1 MLLVKIKGCHIS
13 QFAKNTKFSHLVAVD
28 VVAAVDVAAVV
39 VSLIAAVVV
48 VVGVVTVVVVVLVVA
63 VAAGKFTIRLG
74 KCTSTATHLAYIA
87 GPIYTTDTDKDA
99 DMYMYRDTYTDA
111 RLQFGYG
118 YTATQLHALY
128 VDTIYDFN
136 RDQRRT

>member
-1 MLLVKIKGCHIS
+1 MLLVKIKGCNIS
-13 QFAKNTKFSHLVAVD
+13 QFAKNTKFSHFVAVVAAVD
-28 VVAAVDVAAVV
+28 DVAAVDVAAVV
-39 VSLIAAVVV
+39 VSLIVAVVV

-99 DMYMYRDTYTDA
+99 DTYIEIHIQMHGYSSDTD
-111 RLQFGYG
+111 
-118 YTATQLHALY
+118 TQRHSC
-128 VDTIYDFN
+128 T
-136 RDQRRT
+136 RCM

>member
-13 QFAKNTKFSHLVAVD
+13 QFAKNTKFSHFVAVD
-28 VVAAVDVAAVV
+28 VVAAVDVAVV

-48 VVGVVTVVVVVLVVA
+48 VVGVVTVVVLVVA

-99 DMYMYRDTYTDA
+99 DTYIEIHIQMHGYSSDTD
-111 RLQFGYG
+111 
-118 YTATQLHALY
+118 TQRHSC
-128 VDTIYDFN
+128 T
-136 RDQRRT
+136 RCM